1 MILDHINDAKD
12 VKKLNIKELNILKD
26 EIRRYLTETV
36 EKTGGHLAS
45 NLGVVELTIALH
57 YVFNSPKDKLIFDVG
72 HQSYV
77 HKILTG
83 RKEQM
88 KTLRKKGGISGFNK
102 RSESEHDH
110 FGVGHS
116 STSISAALG
125 FYHSNLIRGEN
136 KHVVS
141 IIGDGALTAG
151 IAFEGLNNAGNLEKN
166 FIVILNDNNMSIDP
180 NVGAVSFYLDKI
192 RTAHNYQTAKN
203 DIAKTLDKIPV
214 IGSPIKRAAK
224 DFKSAVKQV
233 VIPGMIFEEMGYTYL
248 GPIDGH
254 NIKHLITV
262 LRQAKTIDG
271 PVLVHIRTVK
281 GKGHV
286 LAEKSPDRYHG
297 IKPINSDDKKDQTYG
312 NILNQK
318 LMEYKEDGNN
328 IVAIS
333 AAMPSGTGL
342 SEFAAKYKKS
352 FFDVGIAEQHAVT
365 FAAALALDGIKPY
378 VAIYSTFL
386 QRAYDQIL
394 HDVCIQKAPV
404 VFLLDRAGIVGED
417 GETHNGDFDLS
428 YLSHMPNMRI
438 LAPRDGEMFKQML
451 DYARNFNRGP
461 IAIRYPKGE
470 VKELGYKV
478 PDNLFGC
485 SQILKKGEKIAI
497 LGVGSMVGLALDI
510 SEQEG
515 LENITVADGVF
526 VKPLD
531 YCLINKIADT
541 HEHLIILEENSIIGG
556 YGSAVLAYLNT
567 TEYDIKIHPF
577 GIPDKFVNHGSR
589 SEMLEELGLDVE
601 HLSDYIRDLYYE

>member
-1 MILDHINDAKD
+1 MILDHINEAKD
-12 VKKLNIKELNILKD
+12 VKKLNIKELNILKE
-26 EIRRYLTETV
+26 EIRSYLTDTV
-36 EKTGGHLAS
+36 EQTGGHLAS

-83 RKEQM
+83 RKDLM
-88 KTLRKKGGISGFNK
+88 PTLRKKGGLSGFNK
-102 RSESEHDH
+102 RCESEHDH

-125 FYHSNLIRGEN
+125 FYYSNLFKGEN
-136 KHVVS
+136 RHVVS

-151 IAFEGLNNAGNLEKN
+151 LAFEGINNSGNLDKN

-180 NVGAVSFYLDKI
+180 NVGAVSLYLDKL
-192 RTAHNYQTAKN
+192 RTANNYQNAKN
-203 DIAKTLDKIPV
+203 DISKTLDKIPV
-214 IGSPIKRAAK
+214 IGSPIKKAAK
-224 DFKSAVKQV
+224 EFKSAVKQV

-262 LRQAKTIDG
+262 LRQAKKING

-281 GKGHV
+281 GKGHT
-286 LAEKSPDRYHG
+286 LAEKSPEKYHG
-297 IKPINSDDKKDQTYG
+297 IKPLDITNKKHQSYG

-318 LMEYKEDGNN
+318 LMAYKEDGNN

-342 SEFAAKYKKS
+342 SEFAGKYKSS

-365 FAAALALDGIKPY
+365 FAAALALDGVKPY

-428 YLSHMPNMRI
+428 YLNHMPNMRI
-438 LAPRDGEMFKQML
+438 LAPRDGEMFKAML
-451 DYARNFNRGP
+451 DYAREFKRGP

-478 PDNLFGC
+478 PNDLFGC

-497 LGVGSMVGLALDI
+497 LAVGSMVAVALEI

-531 YCLINKIADT
+531 YCLINKIAES
-541 HEHLIILEENSIIGG
+541 HEHLIVLEENSIMGG
-556 YGSAVLAYLNT
+556 YGSSVLGYLNT
-567 TEYDIKIHPF
+567 TEYDIKVHPF
-577 GIPDKFVNHGSR
+577 GIPDKFVAHGR
-589 SEMLEELGLDVE
+589 RNEVLEELGLDAK
-601 HLSDYIRDLYYE
+601 HLGEYIRDLYYE